1 MISQNVKI
9 SLCIHVV
16 LPIDSLL
23 GHDENSTPCTSP
35 SCCKLA
41 PNGTLTLGAA
51 HQLVDGNINIIPF
64 TRLFGKLSLFRL
76 WSRERSKQEVTS
88 LKCTEGDLVTWW
100 KDDWD
105 TQFCAPL
112 RDLSLHCGEQKKTSF
127 TLTGMCFLQK
137 SELFVSQPLTQVQY
151 FLPHTVVTQQS
162 VIHFT
167 AVSVCQCNQAFN
179 SFRLNID
186 PMSFCQG
193 SKYRSRSVINNSK
206 I

>member
-1 MISQNVKI
+1 MKTKSFSWFLKCDHFTVY
-9 SLCIHVV
+9 SRCATLT
-16 LPIDSLL
+16 DSLP
-23 GHDENSTPCTSP
+23 GHDGDSTPCTSP

-51 HQLVDGNINIIPF
+51 HKLVDGNIDIIPF

-100 KDDWD
+100 EDDWD

-112 RDLSLHCGEQKKTSF
+112 HDSSLHCGEQKKKTSF
-127 TLTGMCFLQK
+127 TVTGMCFLQK
-137 SELFVSQPLTQVQY
+137 SKWCVPQPLTQVQY
-151 FLPHTVVTQQS
+151 FLPHDTQQS

-167 AVSVCQCNQAFN
+167 AVSGLAV
-179 SFRLNID
+179 
-186 PMSFCQG
+186 
-193 SKYRSRSVINNSK
+193 
-206 I
+206 